1 MFSEDYFKFNL
12 YGDNWGDLA
21 EEGKFVF
28 QNPNR
33 KIGVHTSLPFL
44 VFHFV
49 TNYNLSDL
57 ELFFRLAGFS
67 AFTEDE
73 LPNSIITPEVIN
85 LTNRKNVHTGWFG
98 GFTDEEEAKKFIESE
113 LGEGI
118 ISKFRDI
125 KRKQLFHKKFQ
136 LLEQLRNTEQELE
149 TQSFVCE
156 INGQQ
161 PRLK

>member
-1 MFSEDYFKFNL
+1 MFSENYFKFDL
-12 YGDNWGDLA
+12 YGDNWGELA
-21 EEGKFVF
+21 EKGKYIF
-28 QNPNR
+28 QNTNM
-33 KIGVHTSLPFL
+33 KIGAHTALPFL

-49 TNYNLSDL
+49 TDYNLSDL

-73 LPNSIITPEVIN
+73 LPNSIVNPEIIN
-85 LTNRKNVHTGWFG
+85 LTNRKNVHAGWFG
-98 GFTDEEEAKKFIESE
+98 GFADEEEAKKFIESE

-125 KRKQLFHKKFQ
+125 KRRQLLHKKVE

-149 TQSFVCE
+149 TQPFAKK
-156 INGQQ
+156 ITKQHK
-161 PRLK
+161 L

>member
-1 MFSEDYFKFNL
+1 MLSEGYFKFNL

-21 EEGKFVF
+21 EKGKFVF

-85 LTNRKNVHTGWFG
+85 LTNRKNVNTGWFG
-98 GFTDEEEAKKFIESE
+98 GFTEEEAAKNFIESE

-125 KRKQLFHKKFQ
+125 KRKQLLHKKIELF
-136 LLEQLRNTEQELE
+136 EQFRSTEQELE
-149 TQSFVCE
+149 TQSVCK
-156 INGQQ
+156 INEEQSK
-161 PRLK
+161 LK

>member
-1 MFSEDYFKFNL
+1 MLSDDYFKFNL
-12 YGDNWGDLA
+12 YGDNWGDLV
-21 EEGKFVF
+21 EKGNYIF

-33 KIGVHTSLPFL
+33 KIGVNDSLPFL

-49 TNYNLSDL
+49 TNYNLPDL

-98 GFTDEEEAKKFIESE
+98 GFTDEAKAKRFIESE

-125 KRKQLFHKKFQ
+125 KRKQLLHKKVELLKQ
-136 LLEQLRNTEQELE
+136 LKNTEQELE
-149 TQSFVCE
+149 IQSFVCE

-161 PRLK
+161 PKQK